1 MKTKTIKLDFSA
13 ITNLSEMHEYLK
25 KEFGF
30 PDFYGANVNALIDCW
45 TSLRFPEDGMVEI
58 TIEDNEVLLLE
69 IKNLPSK
76 SHIILNHFL
85 IAIQAVNNRY
95 TSKGKLPCIYLNLDE

>member
-1 MKTKTIKLDFSA
+1 
-13 ITNLSEMHEYLK
+13 MHEYLK

-58 TIEDNEVLLLE
+58 TIEDNEV
-69 IKNLPSK
+69 
-76 SHIILNHFL
+76 IIGN
-85 IAIQAVNNRY
+85 
-95 TSKGKLPCIYLNLDE
+95 

>member
-1 MKTKTIKLDFSA
+1 
-13 ITNLSEMHEYLK
+13 
-25 KEFGF
+25 
-30 PDFYGANVNALIDCW
+30 
-45 TSLRFPEDGMVEI
+45 
-58 TIEDNEVLLLE
+58 LE

-95 TSKGKLPCIYLNLDE
+95 TSEGKLPCIYLNLDG